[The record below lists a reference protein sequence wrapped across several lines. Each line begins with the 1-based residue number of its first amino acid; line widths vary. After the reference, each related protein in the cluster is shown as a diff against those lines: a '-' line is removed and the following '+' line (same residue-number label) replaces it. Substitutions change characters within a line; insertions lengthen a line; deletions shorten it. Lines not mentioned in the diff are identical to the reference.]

1 MKIIIERTF
10 VCKSSVGAPD
20 AEFTFLQCEFKMYS
34 FWCDAF
40 RRLPGFALI
49 AVCSSVIY
57 RKYTNSND
65 STTVVVLSHLGCT
78 DMDLQQNM
86 DNNA

>member
-1 MKIIIERTF
+1 MHRTR
-10 VCKSSVGAPD
+10 SSLFCNVSSKCIVFGV
-20 AEFTFLQCEFKMYS
+20 LHLGV
-34 FWCDAF
+34 W
-40 RRLPGFALI
+40 PGFALI

-65 STTVVVLSHLGCT
+65 STTVVLLSHLGCT